1 MQILKLLYRKMWNNK
16 WLTLSLLTGLIISVA
31 LSTSIPIYTDGA
43 LKRLLDKEIR
53 DETTGLSAGA
63 LVSRYQAVSGVPTK
77 LEEYDAV
84 NHFYREEIQSY
95 FNLGV
100 RKSVQMAGLRSTQIV
115 PVDTE
120 RINPNIRRQMTL
132 DFYTDFADNITL
144 VDGELYSSE
153 VKNGVIEAIVLED
166 ALYSLEMRIGDEF
179 LIQNHG
185 GKTPQPLKIKIVG
198 AYQPKLENSN
208 YWFTGLNVLNG
219 ALIIDE
225 AVFDSHI
232 LRERQIPLGYAA
244 WYHDFDVSE
253 LTMSK
258 ATDAMKKLDGLEVR
272 SNQLLP
278 YTQVAI
284 TFSDLLKQYRTQ
296 GMQLQLLLFTLAAPI
311 LVLVLYYVV
320 MTSKQALDRQKG
332 EIALL
337 RSRGGS
343 ASQIFWIYLFEGLLL
358 GGIALILGPLL
369 GLMMAAIIGASDGFL
384 LFVNRKPLDLSLTP
398 TVYIYGL
405 IAVIIALLATIAPAL
420 DAARSSIVSFKRESA
435 RALKK
440 PLWQRFFLDF
450 VLLAVAGYGWY
461 MFNDRQLT
469 LQSTGLDSDQ
479 LSIHPLLFFVPSIFL
494 FASGLILIRLF
505 PLIMALLSKIGKRFA
520 NLPLHITLLQ
530 VSRSSSQYN
539 AIMLLLILTIGLGI
553 YSSSAART
561 IDVNNTERLRYQHGA
576 DVVFETIWEQQLE
589 RPVSGGNQGGSGGG
603 QGPGNPGGPGGP
615 GGPGQPP
622 GQPGGDNQNVNT
634 IYVEPPFQIYNE
646 LPGVNHAA
654 RVYIQRGS
662 ASVGSKS
669 LGNAMIM
676 GIDVQDFAEVA
687 WFKRSILPAHQ
698 NLYLNALG
706 QEESA
711 LIVSQQAAERHG
723 LSPGDSVKLTINR
736 TSVDFIITA
745 VIPYWPTFYPQDM
758 PFFIGNLN
766 YFQDQAPLAP
776 YQVWLS
782 VEEGTKTSELIEILA
797 ENKIY
802 LASATDVNN
811 EIVIQGQHPAN
822 AGLSGILSL
831 GFIVAAAVSLAG
843 FVLYWFF
850 ALQNRTVQFGV
861 LRAMGISKRQLLTM
875 LLAEQIM
882 TAGFAVFIGIA
893 FGQITSKLFLP
904 FLQAGQNIAKQVPP
918 FQVVVEQGDLNR
930 LYLVILFMVMVGA
943 ALLIF
948 RIGQLKVHQAVK
960 LGEER

>member
-63 LVSRYQAVSGVPTK
+63 LVSRYQAVSSVPTK
-77 LEEYDAV
+77 LDEYDAV
-84 NHFYREEIQSY
+84 NEFYREELKSY
-95 FNLGV
+95 FDLGI
-100 RKSVQMAGLRSTQIV
+100 RASVQMAGLRATQIQ

-120 RINPNIRRQMTL
+120 RVNPNIRRQVTL
-132 DFYTDFADNITL
+132 DYYTDFVDNITI

-153 VKNGVIEAIVLED
+153 VKNGIIEAIITED
-166 ALYSLEMRIGDEF
+166 ALYALEMRIGDEF
-179 LIQNHG
+179 YIQNHG
-185 GKTPQPLKIKIVG
+185 GANPQPLRIKIVG
-198 AYQPKLENSN
+198 AYEPKLENSN
-208 YWFTGLNVLNG
+208 YWFMGLNVLNT

-225 AVFDSHI
+225 AVFDTHI
-232 LRERQIPLGYAA
+232 LRERQIPLGYAG
-244 WYHDFDVSE
+244 WYHDFNVAE

-258 ATDAMKKLDGLEVR
+258 AADAMKKLDSLDVR

-278 YTQVAI
+278 YTQVVI
-284 TFSDLLKQYRTQ
+284 TFADLLQQYRSQ
-296 GMQLQLLLFTLAAPI
+296 GLQLQLLLFTLAAPI

-343 ASQIFWIYLFEGLLL
+343 SSQIFWIYLIEGLLL
-358 GGIALILGPLL
+358 GGIALILGPFL
-369 GLMMAAIIGASDGFL
+369 GMMMASIIGASDGFL
-384 LFVNRKPLDLSLTP
+384 LFVNRQPLDLNLTP

-405 IAVIIALLATIAPAL
+405 VAVAIALTATIAPAL
-420 DAARSSIVSFKRESA
+420 QAARSSIVSFKQQSA
-435 RALKK
+435 RSLKK
-440 PLWQRFFLDF
+440 PLWNRFYLDF
-450 VLLAVAGYGWY
+450 ALLGVAIYGWY
-461 MFNDRQLT
+461 MFNERQVT
-469 LQSTGLDSDQ
+469 LQNTGLSSDQ
-479 LSIHPLLFFVPSIFL
+479 LSVHPLLFFVPSIFL

-505 PLIMALLSKIGKRFA
+505 PLLMALLSKIGKRFA

-561 IDVNNTERLRYQHGA
+561 IDVNNTERLRYEFGA
-576 DVVFETIWEQQLE
+576 DVVFESIWEQHVE
-589 RPVSGGNQGGSGGG
+589 RPVGPPEEGGG
-603 QGPGNPGGPGGP
+603 QQPPGNPGNPGGPGGGP
-615 GGPGQPP
+615 GGPGQPG
-622 GQPGGDNQNVNT
+622 GQQNLNT
-634 IYVEPPFQIYNE
+634 TFVEPPFQIYNE
-646 LPGVNHAA
+646 LPGVKHAA
-654 RVYIQRGS
+654 RVYTQRGS

-669 LGNAMIM
+669 LGNSMIM

-723 LSPGDSVKLTINR
+723 LKPGDSVNLTINR
-736 TSVDFIITA
+736 TSVDFMIVA

-776 YQVWLS
+776 YEVWLS
-782 VEEGTKTSELIEILA
+782 VEEGTRTSDLIEILA
-797 ENKIY
+797 ENNIY
-802 LASATDVNN
+802 LASARDANN
-811 EIVIQGQHPAN
+811 EIIIQGQHPAQ

-861 LRAMGISKRQLLTM
+861 LRAMGISKKQLLSM

-904 FLQAGQNIAKQVPP
+904 FLQAGQNVAKQVPP
-918 FQVVVEQGDLNR
+918 FQVVVEQSDLNR
-930 LYLVILFMVMVGA
+930 LYLVILLMILIGA
-943 ALLIF
+943 GLLIF
-948 RIGQLKVHQAVK
+948 RISQLKVHQAVK